1 MTGDRTEDRTEAPT
15 NDPAAPTPDGST
27 TPPAGHGA
35 NGPRPLSASERSAA
49 FATGRVP
56 TGRGPVDRAA
66 ALRAGSVPVPRRFV
80 LWLIIGFAVLGIG
93 GIIAEKLIGNAGAGA
108 LISTPVTTLAGTG
121 GLAPVT
127 PTTPGAPPVHAS
139 PTAVIGLTRLTA
151 RQAPAVSLEEPDGRA
166 WTLASVRGKVVVLTF
181 LDAACDDICPVLSQ
195 EIDQA
200 DQQLGARSA
209 GVAFVVVNSD
219 PLETS
224 LAPTPPVLT
233 ETGLAGHA
241 NVTFLNGS
249 LGDLGGVW
257 RRYGVTVAVNTTDR
271 SITHTDVMDFVDP
284 AGQLVLRASPFADES
299 SLGTYTLQP
308 GVIHTFATGV
318 AQSAAGLLKG
328 AS

>member
-1 MTGDRTEDRTEAPT
+1 M
-15 NDPAAPTPDGST
+15 
-27 TPPAGHGA
+27 
-35 NGPRPLSASERSAA
+35 
-49 FATGRVP
+49 
-56 TGRGPVDRAA
+56 
-66 ALRAGSVPVPRRFV
+66 
-80 LWLIIGFAVLGIG
+80 
-93 GIIAEKLIGNAGAGA
+93 
-108 LISTPVTTLAGTG
+108 
-121 GLAPVT
+121 
-127 PTTPGAPPVHAS
+127 
-139 PTAVIGLTRLTA
+139 
-151 RQAPAVSLEEPDGRA
+151 
-166 WTLASVRGKVVVLTF
+166 VVLTF
-181 LDAACDDICPVLSQ
+181 LDAACDDICPVLAQ

-209 GVAFVVVNSD
+209 GVDFVVVNSD

-224 LAPTPPVLT
+224 LAPTPPALT

-257 RRYGVTVAVNTTDR
+257 KRYGVTVAVNTTDR
-271 SITHTDVMDFVDP
+271 SITHTDVMDFIDP

-308 GVIHTFATGV
+308 DVIHTFATGV